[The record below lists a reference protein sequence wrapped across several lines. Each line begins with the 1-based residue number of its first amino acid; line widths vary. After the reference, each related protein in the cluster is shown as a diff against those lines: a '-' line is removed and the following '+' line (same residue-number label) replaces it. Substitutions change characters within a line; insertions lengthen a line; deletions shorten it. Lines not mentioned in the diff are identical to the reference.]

1 MVNRVLVAVDG
12 SDLSVQVI
20 EALEQF
26 HLLATSKVVLAH
38 VLANAGADPDV
49 AADRPQTDTEM
60 LPHQQLER
68 LQSYQA
74 QLPCKSELEIV
85 VGDPAQEIIRL
96 ANIHQAELI
105 VMGSRG
111 LTGMKRILQGSVSS
125 EVVETAPCS
134 VFVVKLTS

>member
-1 MVNRVLVAVDG
+1 VVHKVLVALDG

-26 HLLATSKVVLAH
+26 HLPATAKVVLAH
-38 VLANAGADPDV
+38 VLANAGADLDV
-49 AADRPQTDTEM
+49 AADRPQADTEM
-60 LPHQQLER
+60 VPHQQFER
-68 LQSYQA
+68 LQAYQA

-85 VGDPAQEIIRL
+85 MGDPAEEIIRL
-96 ANIHQAELI
+96 ANIHQADLI
-105 VMGSRG
+105 VMGNRG

-134 VFVVKLTS
+134 VFVVKLSS

>member
-1 MVNRVLVAVDG
+1 MVHKVLVALDG

-26 HLLATSKVVLAH
+26 HLPATAKVVLAH
-38 VLANAGADPDV
+38 VLANAGADLDV
-49 AADRPQTDTEM
+49 AADRPQADTEM
-60 LPHQQLER
+60 VPHQQFER
-68 LQSYQA
+68 LQAYQA

-85 VGDPAQEIIRL
+85 MGDPAEEIIRL
-96 ANIHQAELI
+96 ANIHQADLI

-134 VFVVKLTS
+134 VFVVKLSA

>member
-1 MVNRVLVAVDG
+1 MVHKVLVALDG

-26 HLLATSKVVLAH
+26 HLPATAKVVLAH
-38 VLANAGADPDV
+38 VLANAGADLDV
-49 AADRPQTDTEM
+49 AADRPQADTEM
-60 LPHQQLER
+60 VPHQQFER
-68 LQSYQA
+68 LQAYQA

-85 VGDPAQEIIRL
+85 MGDPAEEIIRL
-96 ANIHQAELI
+96 ANIHQADLI
-105 VMGSRG
+105 VMGNRG

-134 VFVVKLTS
+134 VFVVKLSS

>member
-26 HLLATSKVVLAH
+26 HLPATSKVVLAH

-49 AADRPQTDTEM
+49 AADRPQADTET

-134 VFVVKLTS
+134 VFIVKLTS